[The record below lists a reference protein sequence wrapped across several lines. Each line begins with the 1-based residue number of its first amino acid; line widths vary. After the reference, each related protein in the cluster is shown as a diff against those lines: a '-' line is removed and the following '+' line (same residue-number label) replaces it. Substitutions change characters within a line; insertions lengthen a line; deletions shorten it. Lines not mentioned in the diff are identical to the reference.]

1 VEITDQDVKSVLWRL
16 DESKKKDKSLKKR
29 GEEVQGALLT
39 NLPFLTVRKCEK
51 GYSV

>member
-1 VEITDQDVKSVLWRL
+1 VEITDQDVKPVLWRL
-16 DESKKKDKSLKKR
+16 GESKKGQVVEKR

-39 NLPFLTVRKCEK
+39 NLPILTVRKCEK